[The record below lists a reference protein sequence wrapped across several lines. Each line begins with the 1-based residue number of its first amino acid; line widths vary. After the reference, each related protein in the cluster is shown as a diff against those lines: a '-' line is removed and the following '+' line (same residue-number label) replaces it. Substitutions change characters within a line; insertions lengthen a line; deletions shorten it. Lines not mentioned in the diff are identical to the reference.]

1 MELQNLSE
9 ENAPKKG
16 TLGNIA
22 LNLQAVTIAPRLQ
35 LDKSIKMDGEKH
47 FNIKYWS
54 TSGKD
59 NPEAPKAIQKLIF
72 SNDSK
77 ADMKFEFNINGPFE
91 IVRTKTNTGATH
103 PLAPSVVPSKV
114 LKQKPITH
122 FILQPL
128 KIVELHVKFLTP
140 KPSDT
145 AEWPMIMTS
154 ERHGEVTASFDNGDT
169 QKFLV
174 HGKLLRPK
182 VVLLTEKPSKNDKA
196 MDELDLGICNVD
208 KSRTI
213 KVYLSNVTECN
224 ANWKL
229 NYITFPKTKIVS

>member
-1 MELQNLSE
+1 
-9 ENAPKKG
+9 
-16 TLGNIA
+16 
-22 LNLQAVTIAPRLQ
+22 
-35 LDKSIKMDGEKH
+35 MDGDKH

-59 NPEAPKAIQKLIF
+59 FPEAPKQVSKLIF

-91 IVRTKTNTGATH
+91 IVRTKTNTGASH
-103 PLAPSVVPSKV
+103 PLAPSIAPSKV
-114 LKQKPITH
+114 VKQKPITH
-122 FILQPL
+122 FVLQPL

-140 KPSDT
+140 KPSET
-145 AEWPMIMTS
+145 SEWPMIMSS

-196 MDELDLGICNVD
+196 MDELDFGICNVD
-208 KSRTI
+208 KGRTI
-213 KVYLSNVTECN
+213 KVYLSNITEVT
-224 ANWKL
+224 AKWKL
-229 NYITFPKTKIVS
+229 NYITFPKTKIVSQYTTTEWERENL